1 MRIATGVLLLII
13 LVAGCDRSE
22 PVRSQPALLINK
34 DAPPPQPAMIEQT
47 RFSAWGLSCEE
58 AQDVMQM
65 ASNKCIISQL
75 VTTDPKS
82 GRVVLGV
89 TVDYLNSPAVATIRF
104 RFSPTAKVAPGIG
117 IKIDESTEMRLPVS
131 DCNPRRCEA
140 SGRLKPEVLKLWRSG
155 RIAQFAFF
163 AENDRQV
170 TLPISL
176 EGFDM
181 AMVALKE
188 RYRAA
193 AEEGS
198 PQNSEFRVR

>member
-1 MRIATGVLLLII
+1 MRIATGILLLII
-13 LVAGCDRSE
+13 LVPGCDRTD
-22 PVRSQPALLINK
+22 PVPSQPALPINK
-34 DAPPPQPAMIEQT
+34 DAQQLVPAVIDPN

-58 AQDVMQM
+58 TQDAMQ
-65 ASNKCIISQL
+65 ATAKKCVISQL

-82 GRVVLGV
+82 GRVLLGV
-89 TVDYLNSPAVATIRF
+89 TVDYLNSSAVPTIRF
-104 RFSPTAKVAPGIG
+104 RFSPAAKVAPGIG

-131 DCNPRRCEA
+131 DCNPQRCEA
-140 SGRLKPEVLKLWRSG
+140 SGRLKPDVLKLWRSG

-163 AENDRQV
+163 AENDQQV

-181 AMVALKE
+181 AMVALEE

-193 AEEGS
+193 DGI
-198 PQNSEFRVR
+198 R